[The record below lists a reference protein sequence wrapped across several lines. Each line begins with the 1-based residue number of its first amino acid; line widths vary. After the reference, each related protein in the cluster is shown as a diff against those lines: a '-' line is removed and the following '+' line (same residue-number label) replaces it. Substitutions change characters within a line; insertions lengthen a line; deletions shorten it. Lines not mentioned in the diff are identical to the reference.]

1 MPMPTDSDALHSDER
16 LATFWL
22 PMQQKSLLVPQ
33 LAIAEV
39 IANAELNIEPNAPD
53 WLLGWLDWRAQSV
66 PVLSYEVANGQTL
79 AADSSGTRLA
89 IFNALSQQSEARFFA
104 LRIQGVP
111 RLLRLSD
118 AEVREDS
125 LAHLAPVERMAVI
138 TQLGKASIPDLEA
151 LGDLVATLRR

>member
-1 MPMPTDSDALHSDER
+1 VTTEFEVPSSEER
-16 LATFWL
+16 LASFWV

-33 LAIAEV
+33 VVIAEV
-39 IANAELNIEPNAPD
+39 IASAAVTPDSEAPN

-66 PVLSYEVANGQTL
+66 PVISYEAANGQAL
-79 AADSSGTRLA
+79 AADSSATRVA
-89 IFNALSQQSEARFFA
+89 IFNVLSEGNETLFFG
-104 LRIQGVP
+104 LRIQGIP

-138 TQLGKASIPDLEA
+138 TQLGKASIPDLEQ
-151 LGDLVATLRR
+151 LLRLVATLGR

>member
-1 MPMPTDSDALHSDER
+1 MPTDSEALHSDER
-16 LATFWL
+16 LATFWV

-39 IANAELNIEPNAPD
+39 IANADLTPDRTAPA

-66 PVLSYEVANGQTL
+66 PVLSYEIANGHSL

-89 IFNALSQQSEARFFA
+89 IINAPAERSETPFFA

-138 TQLGKASIPDLEA
+138 TQLGKASIPDLDA
-151 LGDLVATLRR
+151 LGELVATLRR